1 MGVPIVPIGM
11 PPMGY
16 PIGGGSNP
24 MGSGDGGGG
33 GDKQKEFDWI
43 PYILGG
49 MTIALSLVSE
59 N

>member
-1 MGVPIVPIGM
+1 MPM
-11 PPMGY
+11 PPMSY
-16 PIGGGSNP
+16 P
-24 MGSGDGGGG
+24 MGSSGDASGGGQEEEN
-33 GDKQKEFDWI
+33 KLIDWI

>member
-1 MGVPIVPIGM
+1 MG
-11 PPMGY
+11 
-16 PIGGGSNP
+16 SS
-24 MGSGDGGGG
+24 GSGDGGGQEQ
-33 GDKQKEFDWI
+33 KKEFDLI

>member
-11 PPMGY
+11 PMPPMSYPMG
-16 PIGGGSNP
+16 S
-24 MGSGDGGGG
+24 SGDGGGG

>member
-1 MGVPIVPIGM
+1 VPIVPIGM
-11 PPMGY
+11 PPIMRYPMGM
-16 PIGGGSNP
+16 P
-24 MGSGDGGGG
+24 MDNSGSGDGGGG
-33 GDKQKEFDWI
+33 QEQKKEFDLI

>member
-1 MGVPIVPIGM
+1 MPM
-11 PPMGY
+11 PPMY
-16 PIGGGSNP
+16 P
-24 MGSGDGGGG
+24 MGSSGDASGGG
-33 GDKQKEFDWI
+33 QKEEQKKELDWI